1 MAFIFVKPGLLTG
14 EMVDLRNHHINIS
27 MENILIRQA
36 RADELPTLLEF
47 EQNLIAAERPLDE
60 TIISEEFH
68 YYDLE
73 KMIRSDEAEVLVA
86 VLGDRLIASGHARIL
101 EGKHYNNFGRY
112 AFLGFMYTEPD
123 MRGRGI
129 NKLIIDAL
137 VEWAGKKGLDEV
149 RLQVYADNA
158 PAVAAYEKVGFK
170 KVLTEMRLA
179 TR

>member
-1 MAFIFVKPGLLTG
+1 
-14 EMVDLRNHHINIS
+14 MVDLRNHHINIF
-27 MENILIRQA
+27 MDNIQIRRA
-36 RADELPTLLEF
+36 RLDELPTLLQF

-60 TIISEEFH
+60 TLVSEEFH

-86 VLGDRLIASGHARIL
+86 TLDGRLIASGHARIL
-101 EGKHYNNFGRY
+101 EGKPYSNFKRY

-123 MRGRGI
+123 MRGRGV

-137 VEWAGKKGLDEV
+137 VEWAREKGLDEV
-149 RLQVYADNA
+149 RLQVYSDNT

-170 KVLTEMRLA
+170 KILTEMRLA

>member
-1 MAFIFVKPGLLTG
+1 MI
-14 EMVDLRNHHINIS
+14 DLQYHHINSFMQDIQ
-27 MENILIRQA
+27 IRQA
-36 RADELPTLLEF
+36 TLDELPKLLEF
-47 EQNLIAAERPLDE
+47 EQKLIANERPLDDTLIE
-60 TIISEEFH
+60 DEFH

-86 VLGDRLIASGHARIL
+86 VLGDRLIASGNARIL
-101 EGKHYNNFGRY
+101 DGKPYNDFKRY

-137 VEWAGKKGLDEV
+137 VEWARGKGLDEV
-149 RLQVYADNA
+149 RLQVYSDNT

-170 KVLTEMRLA
+170 KMLTEMRL
-179 TR
+179 TTGR

>member
-1 MAFIFVKPGLLTG
+1 
-14 EMVDLRNHHINIS
+14 
-27 MENILIRQA
+27 MENIHIRQA
-36 RADELPTLLEF
+36 QLDELPTLLQF
-47 EQNLIAAERPLDE
+47 EQNLIAAERPLDD
-60 TIISEEFH
+60 TFVSEEFH

-101 EGKHYNNFGRY
+101 EGKPYNSFKRY

-123 MRGRGI
+123 MRGRGV

-137 VEWAGKKGLDEV
+137 VEWARKKGLDEV
-149 RLQVYADNA
+149 RLQVYDDNT

-170 KVLTEMRLA
+170 KMLTEMRLA

>member
-1 MAFIFVKPGLLTG
+1 
-14 EMVDLRNHHINIS
+14 MVDLRNHHINIF
-27 MENILIRQA
+27 MENIQIRQA
-36 RADELPTLLEF
+36 RLDELPTLLQF
-47 EQNLIAAERPLDE
+47 EQNLIAAERPLDD
-60 TIISEEFH
+60 TFVTEEFH

-86 VLGDRLIASGHARIL
+86 TLDGRLIASGHARIL
-101 EGKHYNNFGRY
+101 EGKPYNSFERY

-137 VEWAGKKGLDEV
+137 VKWARKKGLDEV
-149 RLQVYADNA
+149 RLQVYADNT
-158 PAVAAYEKVGFK
+158 PAVVAYEKVGFK
-170 KVLTEMRLA
+170 KMLTEMRLA

>member
-1 MAFIFVKPGLLTG
+1 
-14 EMVDLRNHHINIS
+14 
-27 MENILIRQA
+27 MENIQVRQA
-36 RADELPTLLEF
+36 RLDELPTLLQF
-47 EQNLIAAERPLDE
+47 EQNLIAAERPLDD
-60 TIISEEFH
+60 TFVSEQFN
-68 YYDLE
+68 YYDIE

-86 VLGDRLIASGHARIL
+86 TLGDRLIASGHARIL
-101 EGKHYNNFGRY
+101 EGKHYNSFERY

-137 VEWAGKKGLDEV
+137 VEWARKKGLDEI
-149 RLQVYADNA
+149 RLQVYSDNT

-170 KVLTEMRLA
+170 KMLTEMWLA

>member
-1 MAFIFVKPGLLTG
+1 
-14 EMVDLRNHHINIS
+14 MVDLRNHHINIS
-27 MENILIRQA
+27 MDNIHIRPA
-36 RADELPTLLEF
+36 RPDELPTLLAF
-47 EQNLIAAERPLDE
+47 EQNLIMAERPLDD
-60 TIISEEFH
+60 TLISEKFH

-73 KMIRSDEAEVLVA
+73 TMIRSDEAEVLVA

-101 EGKHYNNFGRY
+101 EAKPYNSFERY

-137 VEWAGKKGLDEV
+137 VEWARKKGLDEV
-149 RLQVYADNA
+149 RLQVYADNT

-170 KVLTEMRLA
+170 KMLTEMRLA
-179 TR
+179 TH